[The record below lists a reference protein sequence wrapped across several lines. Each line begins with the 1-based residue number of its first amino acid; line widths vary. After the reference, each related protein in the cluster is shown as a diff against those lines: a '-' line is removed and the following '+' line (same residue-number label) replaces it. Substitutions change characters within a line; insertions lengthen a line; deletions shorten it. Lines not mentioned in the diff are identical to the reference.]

1 MGVVTRAKAKQEEK
15 AYKKLS
21 VPDQILCEN
30 KQPFQDAQMSDP
42 KLEHIRCRADSGV
55 VTKSRGLN
63 RSETKIVKRRD
74 LMYRQFTQSSFELVP
89 TSFREKVLKLAHES
103 LMADI

>member
-1 MGVVTRAKAKQEEK
+1 
-15 AYKKLS
+15 
-21 VPDQILCEN
+21 
-30 KQPFQDAQMSDP
+30 MSDP
-42 KLEHIRCRADSGV
+42 KLEHIRRRADSGV

-74 LMYRQFTQSSFELVP
+74 LMYRQFTQGNKSSFELVP